1 MAMMTSTATSNGRT
15 TVAPLSPLRRRRRRG
30 PILLGALLVLVGA
43 VAFAVTSLRV
53 DPRSA
58 VLALAAPVTAGH
70 VLTDVDLT
78 VARIVPDPT
87 VSVVAASARSSVLG
101 RTVTMPLAAHTLLSM
116 DEVGPTAWPPA
127 GQAVAAVPVKAGH
140 APAGLAPG
148 AQVTV
153 VTVGTCT
160 APTSQNTSSG
170 GSSSAG
176 SGLQLRATLVAVKA
190 PDANGTSVVSL
201 LLVSS
206 DAVKL
211 AGASGDVALVL
222 GSGR

>member
-15 TVAPLSPLRRRRRRG
+15 TAAPVSPLRRRRRRG

-53 DPRSA
+53 DPRSP
-58 VLALAAPVTAGH
+58 VLALAAPVPAGH
-70 VLTDVDLT
+70 VLTDSDLT
-78 VARIVPDPT
+78 VARIVPDPA

-101 RTVTMPLAAHTLLSM
+101 RTVTVPLAAHTLLSM

-148 AQVTV
+148 ARVTV
-153 VTVGTCT
+153 VTVATGT
-160 APTSQNTSSG
+160 APTSQNGGS
-170 GSSSAG
+170 GSSSSG
-176 SGLQLRATLVAVKA
+176 SGLQLRATVVAVKA

-211 AGASGDVALVL
+211 AGAGGDVALVL
-222 GSGR
+222 GSGE